1 MFKIVPAKPSGS
13 LSAGFGTTIPRRNL
27 GNAKA
32 APFLSFARLN
42 RLGCVVL
49 AICLFAASARAKDA
63 EKTAI
68 AQPTSDS
75 LSKSDSN
82 ANRSSERRIE
92 VPRPSELALGY
103 YRSGNVLWIV
113 GQISG
118 VLIPLAIAFSG
129 VSARL
134 RKIAAVIGRFPVGEI
149 IVYLVLYLI
158 ISAILDLPL
167 DYYTGFVR
175 EHAYGL
181 TRQTFAKWASDQ
193 AIGLVIAVVVSALF
207 GWIPFWLM
215 RKSPRRWWLY
225 AGFAAIPFYAATILV
240 NPIWIAPLFN
250 TFRPMRDKALETKI
264 LALANEAGIEG
275 SRVFEVEKSVDTNK
289 VNAYVTGLGATK
301 RIVLWDTLLKRLDER
316 ETLFVM
322 AHEMGHYVLHHM
334 FYILAAIST
343 GTFVIL
349 FLLDRS
355 LNAIYRVWGGALE
368 LRSPLDVAATPIIAA
383 LLTVF
388 NLLGAPIWNVFSRS
402 IEHEADR
409 FAIEITRDNHAGA
422 SAFVKL
428 QAENLGNPRPGSLYK
443 LWRSSHPTIGER
455 IDFCQDYSPWEKG
468 EPLVYK
474 AYFHERSDK

>member
-1 MFKIVPAKPSGS
+1 MFKFVLMKPSGFI
-13 LSAGFGTTIPRRNL
+13 SACFDVTIRGRNR
-27 GNAKA
+27 GMIAEDRV
-32 APFLSFARLN
+32 LSFAGVN

-49 AICLFAASARAKDA
+49 LICLFAVSAQANDA
-63 EKTAI
+63 EKQAI
-68 AQPTSDS
+68 ARPTSDS
-75 LSKSDSN
+75 IESNVSN
-82 ANRSSERRIE
+82 APRASAGGVE
-92 VPRPSELALGY
+92 VPRPSQRALQY

-129 VSARL
+129 LSARL
-134 RKIAAVIGRFPVGEI
+134 RKIATRIGRFPVGEI
-149 IVYLVLYLI
+149 IGYLI
-158 ISAILDLPL
+158 LYIIITAILDLPL

-181 TRQTFAKWASDQ
+181 TRQTLAKWASDQ
-193 AIGLVIAVVVSALF
+193 AIGVAIAVVVSALF

-215 RKSPRRWWLY
+215 RKSPRRWWLF
-225 AGFAAIPFYAATILV
+225 AGFASIPFYAATILV

-250 TFRPMRDKALETKI
+250 TFRPMRDKALEAKI
-264 LALANEAGIEG
+264 LALASEAGIEG

-334 FYILAAIST
+334 FYILAALST

-355 LNAIYRVWGGALE
+355 LNAIYRLYGGALG
-368 LRSPLDVAATPIIAA
+368 LRAPLDVAATPIIAA

-388 NLLGAPIWNVFSRS
+388 NLLGAPVWNVFSRS

-409 FAIEITRDNHAGA
+409 FAIEITRDNRAGA

-455 IDFCQDYSPWEKG
+455 IDFCQEYIPWEKG
-468 EPLVYK
+468 APLVYK
-474 AYFHERSDK
+474 AYFHDRSNK

>member
-1 MFKIVPAKPSGS
+1 MFKIVLTKPSGFF
-13 LSAGFGTTIPRRNL
+13 SACFDATIRRRNR
-27 GNAKA
+27 G
-32 APFLSFARLN
+32 PITEDRILSFAGVN

-49 AICLFAASARAKDA
+49 VICLFLVSAQANDV

-68 AQPTSDS
+68 ARPTSDS
-75 LSKSDSN
+75 ITSNVSN
-82 ANRSSERRIE
+82 APRASAGRVE
-92 VPRPSELALGY
+92 VPRPSQRALQY

-129 VSARL
+129 LSARL
-134 RKIAAVIGRFPVGEI
+134 RKIATKIGRFPVGEI
-149 IVYLVLYLI
+149 IGYLILYLV
-158 ISAILDLPL
+158 ISTILDLPL

-181 TRQTFAKWASDQ
+181 TRQTLAKWASDQ
-193 AIGLVIAVVVSALF
+193 AIGVAIAVVVSALI

-250 TFRPMRDKALETKI
+250 TFRPMRDKALEAKI
-264 LALANEAGIEG
+264 LALASEAGIEG

-334 FYILAAIST
+334 FYILAALST

-355 LNAIYRVWGGALE
+355 LNAIYRVCGGALG

-388 NLLGAPIWNVFSRS
+388 NLLGAPVWNVFSRS

-409 FAIEITRDNHAGA
+409 FAIEITRDNRAGA

-455 IDFCQDYSPWEKG
+455 IDFCQDYRPWETG
-468 EPLVYK
+468 APLVYK
-474 AYFHERSDK
+474 AYFHDRADK